1 MNQKLK
7 EKFEMFDDIDKLS
20 NENTKQTSYKTKDIN
35 TINEA
40 VNNSINHTIN
50 LINMDCLNNINRND
64 KFNKTFHTNK
74 NKKIENLKGKFSKKL
89 DKKLLASK
97 EQSQEKNPE
106 KFVFQFFYEDPQL
119 PTKYKQSKTSEH
131 NNSNRKNKNRLK
143 SNELGSQK
151 IKYFRQN
158 GNNSKDSHN
167 LSFNHINNQLNNY
180 RAMVTKFH
188 NEENK
193 GNNKSKENNNK
204 INKLITKLYNDGLQ
218 QKRKKEFKYKENLL
232 KKEEEYKKYSFQP
245 NNHKRKKNKTNK
257 NKSIKINKINENLY
271 SKQIEWKN
279 QKEKVNSQ
287 KRKEE
292 EELYM
297 SQFTFKPNISQD
309 YIADDE
315 KMIRRNMDDMNNYI
329 LKRRNQI
336 RYKKEEGFKL
346 RNYKQI
352 NYNIYNNNK
361 EPFTERIF
369 YRNREKLNNSLITT
383 TKIQFNYSKNDFLM
397 AVKNLHNEISNLN
410 L

>member
-74 NKKIENLKGKFSKKL
+74 NKKIENLKGKFSKKS

-131 NNSNRKNKNRLK
+131 NNSNRNDKVRLK

-167 LSFNHINNQLNNY
+167 LSSNHINNQLNNY

-193 GNNKSKENNNK
+193 G
-204 INKLITKLYNDGLQ
+204 
-218 QKRKKEFKYKENLL
+218 
-232 KKEEEYKKYSFQP
+232 
-245 NNHKRKKNKTNK
+245 
-257 NKSIKINKINENLY
+257 
-271 SKQIEWKN
+271 
-279 QKEKVNSQ
+279 
-287 KRKEE
+287 
-292 EELYM
+292 
-297 SQFTFKPNISQD
+297 
-309 YIADDE
+309 
-315 KMIRRNMDDMNNYI
+315 
-329 LKRRNQI
+329 
-336 RYKKEEGFKL
+336 
-346 RNYKQI
+346 
-352 NYNIYNNNK
+352 
-361 EPFTERIF
+361 
-369 YRNREKLNNSLITT
+369 
-383 TKIQFNYSKNDFLM
+383 
-397 AVKNLHNEISNLN
+397 
-410 L
+410 

>member
-1 MNQKLK
+1 M
-7 EKFEMFDDIDKLS
+7 
-20 NENTKQTSYKTKDIN
+20 
-35 TINEA
+35 
-40 VNNSINHTIN
+40 
-50 LINMDCLNNINRND
+50 
-64 KFNKTFHTNK
+64 
-74 NKKIENLKGKFSKKL
+74 
-89 DKKLLASK
+89 
-97 EQSQEKNPE
+97 
-106 KFVFQFFYEDPQL
+106 
-119 PTKYKQSKTSEH
+119 
-131 NNSNRKNKNRLK
+131 
-143 SNELGSQK
+143 
-151 IKYFRQN
+151 
-158 GNNSKDSHN
+158 
-167 LSFNHINNQLNNY
+167 
-180 RAMVTKFH
+180 
-188 NEENK
+188 
-193 GNNKSKENNNK
+193 
-204 INKLITKLYNDGLQ
+204 
-218 QKRKKEFKYKENLL
+218 KKE
-232 KKEEEYKKYSFQP
+232 
-245 NNHKRKKNKTNK
+245 
-257 NKSIKINKINENLY
+257 
-271 SKQIEWKN
+271 IEWKN

-297 SQFTFKPNISQD
+297 SQFTFKPNISQE

-397 AVKNLHNEISNLN
+397 AVKNLHNEISTKIQFNYSKNDFLMAVKNLHNEISNLN